1 MFIKIT
7 KSGSYKYAQ
16 AVESYRQDGQV
27 KHRVLFNLGRLDVIK
42 NNPSFQN
49 FARRL
54 LELSNAAN
62 TENLDNIS
70 EAEMSNWG
78 YVAYKKIWN
87 DFGLDKIL
95 ETVSSKTKISYSLC
109 GTSFLM
115 AISHLLSPSSKLAIY
130 NNQDK
135 YIKLSPVNLN
145 DIYRSLDILA
155 DSKEEIEKELFDVN
169 RNLFNMSVD
178 IVFYDVTTF
187 SFSSCLPDVLKD
199 FGFSKAGKPGK
210 VQVVMGL
217 LIDSYGRPIGYEIFP
232 GNTFD
237 GKTLP
242 SALDSLEK
250 RFGIRKVIIVADK
263 GITSKINI
271 KEITD
276 RGYSYIF
283 AYRLKSAPDKIKDEA
298 FSGTYTDIDDGNG
311 SFRYK
316 VVSNTDSFYTGSKKV
331 NLNQKI
337 IITFSEKRAKK
348 DKIDRDRAV
357 EKARTLLEDISRI
370 KSSNKKGAKK
380 YIAQKADNIN
390 YTLDTDAIDT
400 DEKFDGYYAIVTNED
415 SITAE
420 DAISAYHNLYKI
432 EQSFR
437 IMKSSLEVQ
446 PIFVW
451 TPKRIKGHFVICFL
465 AFLLARH
472 LEYKLYKNSIP
483 ASTDKIRDA
492 LNSLNFAKVT
502 LDKNSYFIKTKAED
516 LAYKI
521 LRLLKIPSPKNITPV
536 EELNL

>member
-7 KSGSYKYAQ
+7 KSGNYKYAQ
-16 AVESYRQDGQV
+16 AVESYKQAGVTRH
-27 KHRVLFNLGRLDVIK
+27 KVLFNLGRLDVIK

-62 TENLDNIS
+62 PADLGNIS

-87 DFGLDKIL
+87 DFGLDRIL
-95 ETVSSKTKISYSLC
+95 NIISSKTKISYSLSQ
-109 GTSFLM
+109 TSFLM
-115 AISHLLSPSSKLAIY
+115 AISHLLSPCSKLAIY
-130 NNQDK
+130 NRQQR
-135 YIKLSPVNLN
+135 YCRLGSVNLN

-155 DSKEEIEKELFDVN
+155 DSKEEIEKEIFDTN

-187 SFSSCLPDVLKD
+187 SFSSVISDDLKD
-199 FGFSKAGKPGK
+199 YGFSKKGKPGK

-217 LIDSYGRPIGYEIFP
+217 LIDSYGRPVGYEIFP

-242 SALDSLEK
+242 SALESLEK

-263 GITSKINI
+263 GITSKINL
-271 KEITD
+271 KQITD

-283 AYRLKSAPDKIKDEA
+283 AYRLKSAADKIKNEV
-298 FSGTYTDIDDGNG
+298 FSGAYTDINYNNCPL
-311 SFRYK
+311 RYK
-316 VVSNTDSFYTGSKKV
+316 VVSNTDIFYAGSGKV
-331 NLNQKI
+331 NLAQKI
-337 IITFSEKRAKK
+337 IITYSDKRAKK
-348 DKIDRDRAV
+348 DKIDRERAI
-357 EKARTLLEDISRI
+357 EKAKALLENFSRI
-370 KSSNKKGAKK
+370 KASNRRGAKK
-380 YIAQKADNIN
+380 YIAQKGDNIN
-390 YTLDTDAIDT
+390 YALDTNAIDT
-400 DEKFDGYYAIVTNED
+400 DEKFDGYYAIVTNQEN
-415 SITAE
+415 ITAE

-437 IMKSSLEVQ
+437 IMKSSLEVE

-465 AFLLARH
+465 AFLLERH
-472 LEYKLYKNSIP
+472 LEYKLYKNDIS
-483 ASTDKIRDA
+483 ASAEKIRQA

-502 LDKNSYFIKTKAED
+502 LGSSSYFIKTKAED

-521 LRLLKIPSPKNITPV
+521 LRILKIPSPKNITTV
-536 EELNL
+536 EELSL

>member
-7 KSGSYKYAQ
+7 KSGNYKYAQ
-16 AVESYRQDGQV
+16 AVESYRENGAI
-27 KHRVLFNLGRLDVIK
+27 KHRVLFNLGRLDIIEG
-42 NNPSFQN
+42 NESFVN

-54 LELSNAAN
+54 LEISKAPAAL
-62 TENLDNIS
+62 TLDSIS

-95 ETVSSKTKISYSLC
+95 SSIASKTKISYDLC
-109 GTSFLM
+109 QTSFLM
-115 AISHLLSPSSKLAIY
+115 AISHLLCPSSKLAIY
-130 NNQDK
+130 NNQEK
-135 YIKLSPVNLN
+135 YVKLSPVNLN

-155 DSKEEIEKELFDVN
+155 DAKEEIEKEIFDIN

-187 SFSSCLPDVLKD
+187 SFSSCLADSLKD
-199 FGFSKAGKPGK
+199 YGFSKAGKPGK

-217 LIDSYGRPIGYEIFP
+217 LIDCYGRPVGYEIFP

-242 SALDSLEK
+242 SALECLEK

-263 GITSKINI
+263 GITSKINL

-283 AYRLKSAPDKIKDEA
+283 AYRLKAAPDKIKDEV
-298 FSGTYTDIDDGNG
+298 FKGGYTDIDDDNG
-311 SFRYK
+311 KLRYK
-316 VVSNTDSFYTGSKKV
+316 VVDYTHNFYAGSKKISIS
-331 NLNQKI
+331 QKI
-337 IITFSEKRAKK
+337 IITYSQARAKK
-348 DKIDRDRAV
+348 DKIDRDRAI
-357 EKARTLLEDISRI
+357 EKAKALLENFSKI
-370 KSSNKKGAKK
+370 KASNRKGAKK
-380 YIAQKADNIN
+380 YIAQQGDNIN
-390 YTLDTDAIDT
+390 YILDADAIDT
-400 DEKFDGYYAIVTNED
+400 DEKFDGYYAIATNEEN
-415 SITAE
+415 ITAE

-432 EQSFR
+432 EHSFR
-437 IMKSSLEVQ
+437 LMKSNLEVE

-472 LEYKLYKNSIP
+472 LEYKLTKNGIS
-483 ASTDKIRDA
+483 ASAEKIRDA
-492 LNSLNFAKVT
+492 LNSLNFAKVSI
-502 LDKNSYFIKTKAED
+502 NGSSYYIKTKAKD

-521 LRLLKIPSPKNITPV
+521 LRILKISPPKNITPV
-536 EELNL
+536 EELSL

>member
-16 AVESYRQDGQV
+16 AVESYRENGKV
-27 KHRVLFNLGRLDVIK
+27 KHRVLFNLGRLDIIK
-42 NNPSFQN
+42 DNESYQN

-54 LELSNAAN
+54 LQLSNAEIPAS
-62 TENLDNIS
+62 LDSIS

-78 YVAYKKIWN
+78 YIAYKKIWN

-95 ETVSSKTKISYSLC
+95 SSIASKTKISYSLSK
-109 GTSFLM
+109 TSFLL
-115 AISHLLSPSSKLAIY
+115 AISHLLNPSSKLACY
-130 NNQDK
+130 NRQDR
-135 YIKLSPVNLN
+135 YVGLRPVGLN

-155 DSKEEIEKELFDVN
+155 DSKEQIEKEIFDIN

-178 IVFYDVTTF
+178 IVFYDATTF
-187 SFSSCLPDVLKD
+187 SFSSVIADSLRG

-217 LIDSYGRPIGYEIFP
+217 LIDCHGRPIGYELFA

-263 GITSKINI
+263 GITSKINL
-271 KEITD
+271 KDITD

-283 AYRLKSAPDKIKDEA
+283 AYRLKACPDKIKDEV
-298 FSGTYTDIDDGNG
+298 FKGGYTDIDDNNET
-311 SFRYK
+311 FRYK
-316 VVSNTDSFYTGSKKV
+316 VIDYTHNFYIGSKKIS
-331 NLNQKI
+331 LSQKI
-337 IITFSEKRAKK
+337 IITYSSQRAKK
-348 DKIDRDRAV
+348 DFADRERMI
-357 EKARTLLEDISRI
+357 EKAKDLLEDASKI
-370 KSSNKKGAKK
+370 KASNRKGAKK
-380 YIAQKADNIN
+380 YIAQEGDNIN
-390 YTLDTDAIDT
+390 YILDTAAIEADSR
-400 DEKFDGYYAIVTNED
+400 FDGYYAIATNED
-415 SITAE
+415 NLSCQ
-420 DAISAYHNLYKI
+420 DVISAYHNLWRI

-437 IMKSSLEVQ
+437 IMKTSLEVQ

-451 TPKRIKGHFVICFL
+451 TQKRIKGHFVICFL

-472 LEYKLYKNSIP
+472 LEYKLAKNGL
-483 ASTDKIRDA
+483 STSAEKIRDA
-492 LNSLNFAKVT
+492 LGSFNFAKVT
-502 LDKNSYFIKTKAED
+502 LNGSSYFIKTKAED

-521 LRLLKIPSPKNITPV
+521 LRILKIASPKNITPV
-536 EELNL
+536 EELSL